1 VVASPELRA
10 LARAALRLD
19 DRSLEAACEIQFF
32 IAGGPGGQHRNKTE
46 SAVRL
51 THAPTGITVSASER
65 RSQAQNRS
73 VALMRLRRQLI
84 TLTFVPRIR
93 KPTKVSKAQR
103 KARLEGKRQASAK
116 KRDRAKPP
124 SDF

>member
-1 VVASPELRA
+1 MVASPELRA

-19 DRSLEAACEIQFF
+19 DRSLETACEIQFF
-32 IAGGPGGQHRNKTE
+32 IAGGPGGQHRNKTA

-51 THAPTGITVSASER
+51 THVPTGITVSASER

-73 VALMRLRRQLI
+73 MALMRLRRQLI
-84 TLTFVPRIR
+84 TLSLVPRIR
-93 KPTKVSKAQR
+93 KPTQVSRAQR
-103 KARLEGKRQASAK
+103 KARLESKRRAATK
-116 KRDRAKPP
+116 KRERAKPP